1 MLLLDMEKITLQLTD
16 AQSGYQAIRHAWTW
30 AKPLLLAGHRLQ
42 LEIRPQTRSLEA
54 NARLHAM
61 LSDVA
66 RQQTWAGQKLTIDQ
80 WKRLFTSAWLRAR
93 GESVQ
98 VMPAI
103 DGNGIDVIYERT
115 SKMSG
120 AQVSELM
127 EYIAAWGAEH
137 DVVFVEPER

>member
-1 MLLLDMEKITLQLTD
+1 MPNRITLQLND
-16 AQSGYQAIRHAWTW
+16 AQSGYQAITHAWTW
-30 AKPLLLAGHRLQ
+30 AKPLLLAGNRLQ
-42 LEIRPQTRSLEA
+42 LEIRPQTRSLES

-66 RQQTWAGQKLTIDQ
+66 RQQTWAGQKLTTDQ
-80 WKRLFTSAWLRAR
+80 WKRLFVSSWLRAR
-93 GESVQ
+93 GDSVQ
-98 VMPAI
+98 VMPAL

-127 EYIAAWGAEH
+127 EYISAWGAEH
-137 DVVFVEPER
+137 DVVFIEPER